1 MFQACMIDGFGWFH
15 AADYQRAYLLFE
27 KVDYVL
33 PQETHGQLW
42 YPLSVYKSPMYEVAH
57 QSLTIDRSD
66 MVQRLRHELQDPVLR
81 AHLRRAPFH
90 DLEYATRVIRTDP
103 EMSWLAGELA
113 EQLPEAAVLML
124 ANKLLLYAAHTGS
137 TPIVGQEYCWDILFR
152 KVSKELLSV
161 VDTIPRF
168 ATTSQKVLFS
178 KLNAGL
184 ALAFLHDEEL
194 APVSVEELAEFKNHN
209 RSLLHRHHLHI
220 LEIAQQYSEI
230 PDDGEFDQRLAALQL
245 QALRTQ
251 QELDENARD
260 AWLGAGF
267 SLLEKAAVAGI
278 TAAIPMVVF
287 VRNASPLE
295 LLAAILPGFG
305 LAVAAGLDTA
315 KKIRAARKTPFAYLF
330 RAGRL
335 R

>member
-1 MFQACMIDGFGWFH
+1 MIDGFGWFH

-27 KVDYVL
+27 EVDYVL
-33 PQETHGQLW
+33 PQEIRGPLW
-42 YPLSVYKSPMYEVAH
+42 YPLSVYKSSLYQVAH
-57 QSLTIDRSD
+57 QPITIDCPD
-66 MVQRLRHELQDPVLR
+66 IVQRLRDELQDPALI
-81 AHLRRAPFH
+81 ALLRRAPSR
-90 DLEYATRVIRTDP
+90 DLEYATNVIRTDP
-103 EMSWLAGELA
+103 EMSWLEQHLP

-124 ANKLLLYAAHTGS
+124 ANKLLSYAAHTG
-137 TPIVGQEYCWDILFR
+137 TIPIVGQEYCWNILSR
-152 KVSKELLSV
+152 KVSKELLSISE
-161 VDTIPRF
+161 TMPRF
-168 ATTSQKVLFS
+168 ATASQKVLLS

-184 ALAFLHDEEL
+184 ALAFLRDEEL
-194 APVSVEELAEFKNHN
+194 VSVSAEDLAEFKQNN
-209 RSLLHRHHLHI
+209 SSLLHRHHLHI

-230 PDDGEFDQRLAALQL
+230 PEDGEFDQRLAALQL
-245 QALRTQ
+245 QALRKQ

-278 TAAIPMVVF
+278 AAAIPLTVF
-287 VRNASPLE
+287 VRNASAFE
-295 LLAAILPGFG
+295 VLAAVLPGLG

-315 KKIRAARKTPFAYLF
+315 KKIQAARKTPFAYLF